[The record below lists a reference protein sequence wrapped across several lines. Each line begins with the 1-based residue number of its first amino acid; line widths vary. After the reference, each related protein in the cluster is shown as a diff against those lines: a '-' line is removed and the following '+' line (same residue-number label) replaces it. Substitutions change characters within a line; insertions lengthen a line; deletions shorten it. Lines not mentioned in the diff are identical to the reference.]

1 MKKSIIFLS
10 TIVAVCLVL
19 FILVWGLDNSKNDKD
34 TIIKYLEEEDFVYD
48 EDGGYYKRNYSG
60 NTLSEYYSDV
70 DKKKNSEFEEL
81 YFHLGLTRINEEHA
95 KDVLEEK
102 KKLKENQNLTDDE
115 IYKKYKDEIYENYYV
130 MDKVK
135 MNYEDEVDRNYTG
148 NYNLTDEVIKYKYEV
163 TMYSSSI
170 IGSGSY
176 DGFNSDDFT
185 CDGVSDRDMDEDEID
200 VFCLRAKHETL
211 LFLEQA
217 KDIIDNHEVSSIIS
231 N

>member
-10 TIVAVCLVL
+10 TVVALCLVL

-60 NTLSEYYSDV
+60 NTLSDYYSDV
-70 DKKKNSEFEEL
+70 DKKKKSEFEEL
-81 YFHLGLTRINEEHA
+81 YFHLGLTRINEE
-95 KDVLEEK
+95 KV
-102 KKLKENQNLTDDE
+102 KENPNLSDKE
-115 IYKKYKDEIYENYYV
+115 KYENYYV

-148 NYNLTDEVIKYKYEV
+148 NYNLTDEFIKYKYEV

-170 IGSGSY
+170 IVSGTY
-176 DGFNSDDFT
+176 DVLNSDDFT
-185 CDGVSDRDMDEDEID
+185 CDVASDRDMDEDEID

-217 KDIIDNHEVSSIIS
+217 KDIIDNPDFSSIIS
-231 N
+231 

>member
-81 YFHLGLTRINEEHA
+81 YFHLGLTRINEE
-95 KDVLEEK
+95 KV
-102 KKLKENQNLTDDE
+102 KENPNLSDKE
-115 IYKKYKDEIYENYYV
+115 KYENYYV

-148 NYNLTDEVIKYKYEV
+148 NYNLTDEFIKYKYEV

-170 IGSGSY
+170 IVSGTY
-176 DGFNSDDFT
+176 DVLNSDDFT
-185 CDGVSDRDMDEDEID
+185 CDVASDRDMDEDEID

-217 KDIIDNHEVSSIIS
+217 KDIIDNPDFSSIIS
-231 N
+231 

>member
-10 TIVAVCLVL
+10 TVVALCLVL

-60 NTLSEYYSDV
+60 NTLSDYYSDV
-70 DKKKNSEFEEL
+70 GKKKKSEFEEL
-81 YFHLGLTRINEEHA
+81 YFHLGLTRINEE
-95 KDVLEEK
+95 KV
-102 KKLKENQNLTDDE
+102 KENPNLSDKE
-115 IYKKYKDEIYENYYV
+115 KYENYYV

-148 NYNLTDEVIKYKYEV
+148 NYNLTDEFIKYKYEV

-170 IGSGSY
+170 IVSGTY
-176 DGFNSDDFT
+176 DVLNSDDFT
-185 CDGVSDRDMDEDEID
+185 CDVASDRDMDEEEID

-217 KDIIDNHEVSSIIS
+217 KDIIDNPDFSSIIS
-231 N
+231 

>member
-81 YFHLGLTRINEEHA
+81 YFHLG
-95 KDVLEEK
+95 
-102 KKLKENQNLTDDE
+102 
-115 IYKKYKDEIYENYYV
+115 
-130 MDKVK
+130 
-135 MNYEDEVDRNYTG
+135 
-148 NYNLTDEVIKYKYEV
+148 
-163 TMYSSSI
+163 
-170 IGSGSY
+170 
-176 DGFNSDDFT
+176 
-185 CDGVSDRDMDEDEID
+185 
-200 VFCLRAKHETL
+200 
-211 LFLEQA
+211 
-217 KDIIDNHEVSSIIS
+217 
-231 N
+231 